1 MFHIVKC
8 KGAVAIPSGSS
19 FYAPFNIFLLG
30 DDVFVTSQLM
40 GVFLLM
46 LI

>member
-1 MFHIVKC
+1 MFHIIKC

-19 FYAPFNIFLLG
+19 FYAPFNTSILG
-30 DDVFVTSQLM
+30 DDVCHESANGSV
-40 GVFLLM
+40 LLM